1 MLVGQAKSS
10 GTLFPPRRTPQYE
23 RQSVGTKQESDNR
36 KGITMKAVKLITGLL
51 FAVAS
56 MSLVQAQENELGW
69 TMESAIK
76 QLDRQG
82 SDLET
87 VLAQVDIQ
95 WSGEA
100 QGLDRIRTGRIY
112 FNSDG
117 DFRIAGETPNKKT
130 LLVEGRKLHMYDP
143 AKSQVTEVSLSREK
157 GRLEPFM
164 RLGFSI
170 TGRDLEDDY
179 LITFAGEDDIGG
191 RRTLTLEL
199 TPKRDETRAIV
210 SKIEIAF
217 DQASWLPARQVISHT
232 SGTQT
237 VAVTYSGTARN
248 LNLNPELFRAKWPRG
263 TDKVRE

>member
-1 MLVGQAKSS
+1 
-10 GTLFPPRRTPQYE
+10 
-23 RQSVGTKQESDNR
+23 
-36 KGITMKAVKLITGLL
+36 MKAAKLITGLL
-51 FAVAS
+51 FALVA

-69 TMESAIK
+69 TMKSAIK

-87 VLAQVDIQ
+87 VLAQVDID
-95 WSGEA
+95 WSGDA
-100 QGLDRIRTGRIY
+100 QGLDRIKTGRIY
-112 FNSDG
+112 FNNRG

-130 LLVEGRKLHMYDP
+130 LLVEGRTLHMYDP
-143 AKSQVTEVSLSREK
+143 ATSQVAEVNLSRNK

-170 TGRDLEDDY
+170 TGRDLERDY

-199 TPKRDETRAIV
+199 TPKRDEVRAVV

-248 LNLNPELFRAKWPRG
+248 LNLNPKLFRANWPRG
-263 TDKVRE
+263 TKKVRE

>member
-1 MLVGQAKSS
+1 
-10 GTLFPPRRTPQYE
+10 
-23 RQSVGTKQESDNR
+23 
-36 KGITMKAVKLITGLL
+36 MKATKLITVLL
-51 FAVAS
+51 FSVAVTS
-56 MSLVQAQENELGW
+56 PLQAQENELGW
-69 TMESAIK
+69 TMKSALK

-87 VLAQVDIQ
+87 VLAQVDIE

-112 FNSDG
+112 FNDDG

-130 LLVEGRKLHMYDP
+130 LLVEGRTLYMYDP
-143 AKSQVTEVSLSREK
+143 AASQVTEVSLSRDK
-157 GRLEPFM
+157 GRLEPYM

-170 TGRDLEDDY
+170 TGRDLDDDF
-179 LITFAGEDDIGG
+179 LITFAGESDIGD

-199 TPKRDETRAIV
+199 TPKRDEVRAIV

-217 DQASWLPARQVISHT
+217 DQASWLPARQIISHT

-237 VAVTYSGTARN
+237 LTVTYTGTARN

-263 TDKVRE
+263 TDKVRK